1 MLEVRPMPGHEVIE
15 EALLIHGAPGRVK
28 QLQRDRRLFFEVFY
42 KTKARV
48 HAGTTDQSI
57 LGSGLDTIETTEI
70 PAAKRRFLSATAK
83 IRADADGFA
92 TVLRRSGPIV
102 HNIRYITYAS
112 V

>member
-15 EALLIHGAPGRVK
+15 EALLVHGAPGRFK
-28 QLQRDRRLFFEVFY
+28 QLQGDRRFFFEVFY
-42 KTKARV
+42 KTKSRV
-48 HAGTTDQSI
+48 HAGTTEQSI
-57 LGSGLDTIETTEI
+57 LGSGLDTIETAEI
-70 PAAKRRFLSATAK
+70 PAAIRRFLSATVK

-92 TVLRRSGPIV
+92 TVLRRSKPIV